1 MSEPSLGASDP
12 LHSTYASGGV
22 SPAGNSAASLDLARS
37 ALFVPASRP
46 DRFDKALA
54 TGADAV
60 IIDLEDAVLPGD
72 KATARDQLAAWLA
85 ASPARQVV
93 VRVNAVDTDWAEA
106 DLAMCRRH
114 ANVAAVLLPK
124 ADSAEIVAHAAGFGK
139 PLWPIIES
147 AAALVNLAAVAASPG
162 VRRLA
167 FGSLDLGL
175 DLDLD
180 PDSAAAAM
188 ILDQGRYAVLL
199 HGRVAGL
206 AAPLDGVHAA
216 IRDLD
221 GLAVSAGR
229 ARDMG
234 FGGALCIH
242 PTHVP
247 VLNDSFLPTPAQQ
260 EWARRVLE
268 RAGSESGAFQLDG
281 KMVDA
286 PVIKRAQRLAQ
297 RGARAGTT

>member
-1 MSEPSLGASDP
+1 MNNASTTRGGSLNHPNAVGNAHAMEP
-12 LHSTYASGGV
+12 
-22 SPAGNSAASLDLARS
+22 AATSLDLARS

-60 IIDLEDAVLPGD
+60 IIDLEDAVLPDD
-72 KATARDQLAAWLA
+72 KATAREALSAWLA
-85 ASPARQVV
+85 ASPGHQVV

-180 PDSAAAAM
+180 PDSAAAAT

-206 AAPLDGVHAA
+206 AAPLDGVHPA
-216 IRDLD
+216 IRDLE

-242 PTHVP
+242 PTHVR
-247 VLNDSFLPTPAQQ
+247 VLNDSFLPTPAQR

-268 RAGSESGAFQLDG
+268 RAASESGAFQLDG

-297 RGARAGTT
+297 RGAQANAN